1 MWWPFSRKKS
11 EQRNLSIDDFLALSG
26 VPNTGS
32 GEYVSAG
39 TAESLPA
46 VMNAVSVIAEAVA
59 TMPCYLYLV
68 RNDKG
73 REAREWLDS
82 HPVDILLNE
91 QPNSCQTPYQFK
103 RTMMRHC
110 LLNGNAYAVIEWGR
124 DGQPKSLHPY
134 APGCVVPERTGAHK
148 YRYTITEP
156 YTGTVRT
163 YLQEE
168 VLHLRYASDDGFLGR
183 SPVTICREALGLGLA
198 QQRHGASI
206 MKDGMM
212 AAGIITSGEWLD
224 GVKGKQALDALERY
238 KGAKNAGKTP
248 ILEGGMDYKQLGMS
262 NQDAEWLA
270 SRRFSIEDIAR
281 MFNVSPIFLQEY
293 SNSTYSNF
301 SEATIEGTNPSL
313 AIVDEY
319 HLHPDN
325 GVYSALELGMGAR
338 PEGLLFAITTSG
350 SNVVSAC
357 KQHYDYCCQILDGE
371 EVNESMFVLI
381 YELDDESEVDD
392 PAMWIKANPNID
404 VSVDR
409 EKLAST
415 IQKARGIPSQ
425 WVEMLTK
432 RFNIWCQGATP
443 WMGNGAW
450 AECAGTFAEA
460 DLYGQE
466 CYAGLDLSSTSDIS
480 SVCYAFPVGKKI
492 MLVSRH
498 YLPEFQLQN
507 PANKNR
513 AIYRQWAKA
522 GWIRTTPGDCID
534 YDRIRDDIMADAENF
549 NIRLVGFDTWNATHL
564 RTQLQGAGFEVE
576 PFPQTYL
583 RFSPAAKSF
592 EVFVNRKVIVHR
604 GDPVLAWSMSNV
616 VMQSDANA
624 NIKPNKKKSSNKI
637 DPSVAA
643 LMAFGTFQA
652 EHEEFAFDMSD
663 SQKER
668 LAAFDGV

>member
-1 MWWPFSRKKS
+1 MKRAPNLKHQPADKMTEVIIFAGSDAWSHAKEWQEWAGKHIAADNVPPVVLSDEHLKDITGYQIIDDSRQCVRVYRAGHITERSLTQIVTLLAVAGVKTVYEYAGITDTSPADLSDQLPRLKDEYERGESLVLPLKKKITESQGDDELKPRVESRADGVFWVTPKVDKQSGEIIRPETWLCSPLELLGTGTIGKEHYRVMRWKKLANHEVITMAVPCGGIGDRDGWRLLKDHGLNVTTNGKYRATLNYARQEIIVIAGPNWRGCDMWWPFSRKKS
-11 EQRNLSIDDFLALSG
+11 DLRNLSIDDFLALSG

-91 QPNSCQTPYQFK
+91 QPNSCLTPYQFK

-134 APGCVVPERTGAHK
+134 APGCVVPERTGTHK

-156 YTGTVRT
+156 CTGTVRT

-248 ILEGGMDYKQLGMS
+248 ILEGGMDYRQLGMS

-301 SEATIEGTNPSL
+301 SEASRAFLTMTMRPWL
-313 AIVDEY
+313 ANFE
-319 HLHPDN
+319 
-325 GVYSALELGMGAR
+325 
-338 PEGLLFAITTSG
+338 
-350 SNVVSAC
+350 
-357 KQHYDYCCQILDGE
+357 QQ
-371 EVNESMFVLI
+371 
-381 YELDDESEVDD
+381 
-392 PAMWIKANPNID
+392 IKAALLVTSP
-404 VSVDR
+404 VPGKG
-409 EKLAST
+409 E
-415 IQKARGIPSQ
+415 SQ
-425 WVEMLTK
+425 
-432 RFNIWCQGATP
+432 
-443 WMGNGAW
+443 
-450 AECAGTFAEA
+450 
-460 DLYGQE
+460 
-466 CYAGLDLSSTSDIS
+466 
-480 SVCYAFPVGKKI
+480 
-492 MLVSRH
+492 
-498 YLPEFQLQN
+498 
-507 PANKNR
+507 
-513 AIYRQWAKA
+513 YRCF
-522 GWIRTTPGDCID
+522 R
-534 YDRIRDDIMADAENF
+534 R
-549 NIRLVGFDTWNATHL
+549 
-564 RTQLQGAGFEVE
+564 
-576 PFPQTYL
+576 
-583 RFSPAAKSF
+583 S
-592 EVFVNRKVIVHR
+592 
-604 GDPVLAWSMSNV
+604 
-616 VMQSDANA
+616 
-624 NIKPNKKKSSNKI
+624 
-637 DPSVAA
+637 
-643 LMAFGTFQA
+643 
-652 EHEEFAFDMSD
+652 
-663 SQKER
+663 
-668 LAAFDGV
+668 

>member
-110 LLNGNAYAVIEWGR
+110 LLNGNAYAVIEWGQ

-156 YTGTVRT
+156 CTGTVRT

-262 NQDAEWLA
+262 NQD
-270 SRRFSIEDIAR
+270 
-281 MFNVSPIFLQEY
+281 
-293 SNSTYSNF
+293 
-301 SEATIEGTNPSL
+301 
-313 AIVDEY
+313 
-319 HLHPDN
+319 
-325 GVYSALELGMGAR
+325 
-338 PEGLLFAITTSG
+338 
-350 SNVVSAC
+350 
-357 KQHYDYCCQILDGE
+357 
-371 EVNESMFVLI
+371 
-381 YELDDESEVDD
+381 
-392 PAMWIKANPNID
+392 
-404 VSVDR
+404 
-409 EKLAST
+409 
-415 IQKARGIPSQ
+415 
-425 WVEMLTK
+425 
-432 RFNIWCQGATP
+432 
-443 WMGNGAW
+443 
-450 AECAGTFAEA
+450 
-460 DLYGQE
+460 
-466 CYAGLDLSSTSDIS
+466 
-480 SVCYAFPVGKKI
+480 
-492 MLVSRH
+492 
-498 YLPEFQLQN
+498 
-507 PANKNR
+507 
-513 AIYRQWAKA
+513 
-522 GWIRTTPGDCID
+522 
-534 YDRIRDDIMADAENF
+534 
-549 NIRLVGFDTWNATHL
+549 
-564 RTQLQGAGFEVE
+564 
-576 PFPQTYL
+576 
-583 RFSPAAKSF
+583 
-592 EVFVNRKVIVHR
+592 
-604 GDPVLAWSMSNV
+604 PVLAWSMSNV

-663 SQKER
+663 SHKER